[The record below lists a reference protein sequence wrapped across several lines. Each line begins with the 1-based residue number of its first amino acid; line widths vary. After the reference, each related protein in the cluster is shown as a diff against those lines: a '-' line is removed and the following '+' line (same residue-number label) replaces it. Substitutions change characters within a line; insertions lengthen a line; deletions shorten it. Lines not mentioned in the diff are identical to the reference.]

1 MLTIFTIGC
10 IWCTTLPLV
19 ESGTLLWVCFGKF
32 SPWTFDKEEN
42 WSKANFPTP
51 VLYEP
56 KVIFFQKNNVSL
68 FSVKLHHHNIEVNRG
83 VWILPEAS
91 VGGVSERLQSKKVV
105 CDVEHKNYVCVKTV
119 YQKKSVSDGKIS
131 ASLSYLS
138 PQSNNFTKQHYFYSG
153 LVVLSCCQGGR
164 EPLLTMDWCGKHWV
178 EAVHVTHL
186 KEK

>member
-1 MLTIFTIGC
+1 MMYNTATGRKWNFTLGLFWKVQSLNFWKGRKLVQSKLPYPC
-10 IWCTTLPLV
+10 SIWTK
-19 ESGTLLWVCFGKF
+19 G
-32 SPWTFDKEEN
+32 
-42 WSKANFPTP
+42 
-51 VLYEP
+51 
-56 KVIFFQKNNVSL
+56 IFFQKNNL

-119 YQKKSVSDGKIS
+119 YQQKSVSDGKIS